1 MNLALLLAGSVMA
14 LALDGTPVIGVSDAD
29 DAIVAR
35 ASAEAGGGSRIVP
48 ENDPQAATYTVV
60 RAEPACD
67 GNGPYSGGRACAAA
81 LNCNG
86 SPTSVLYWQWILTY
100 RRPAILQSV
109 AALPTVC
116 REAPVVSPVIT
127 DADVL
132 SAFRRLP
139 LKGATVKVAPSP
151 TTLVN
156 FDTEFDVT
164 SSEQDFSITLLGQA
178 VDIRAV
184 PDTCVLAPDD
194 PADPGATQDGPCAD
208 MTTYAYRGAGDARA
222 VVRVTFR
229 GQWRLAGGAWQ
240 NVPGTVTVDSAPVD
254 LAVREAAGR
263 LVG

>member
-1 MNLALLLAGSVMA
+1 RNCPEG
-14 LALDGTPVIGVSDAD
+14 AD
-29 DAIVAR
+29 YVRYFAWDVTFQT
-35 ASAEAGGGSRIVP
+35 ASGLPIS
-48 ENDPQAATYTVV
+48 AATL
-60 RAEPACD
+60 PAVC
-67 GNGPYSGGRACAAA
+67 
-81 LNCNG
+81 
-86 SPTSVLYWQWILTY
+86 
-100 RRPAILQSV
+100 RRPADV
-109 AALPTVC
+109 AAQAAVTPG
-116 REAPVVSPVIT
+116 
-127 DADVL
+127 DVL
-132 SAFRRLP
+132 AAFRRLP

-164 SSEQDFSITLLGQA
+164 SSEQDFNITLLGQA

-194 PADPGATQDGPCAD
+194 PADPAATQDGPCAD
-208 MTTYAYRGAGDARA
+208 VTTYAYRGAGDARA

>member
-1 MNLALLLAGSVMA
+1 MV
-14 LALDGTPVIGVSDAD
+14 TPG
-29 DAIVAR
+29 
-35 ASAEAGGGSRIVP
+35 
-48 ENDPQAATYTVV
+48 
-60 RAEPACD
+60 
-67 GNGPYSGGRACAAA
+67 
-81 LNCNG
+81 
-86 SPTSVLYWQWILTY
+86 
-100 RRPAILQSV
+100 
-109 AALPTVC
+109 
-116 REAPVVSPVIT
+116 
-127 DADVL
+127 DVL

-208 MTTYAYRGAGDARA
+208 VTTYAYRGAGDARA